1 MGIFILSLSKTA
13 PIEELV
19 LAIRCCLAGKVML
32 PITLLQRLR
41 KKEVHISIEKNT
53 YQEMVIEKI
62 SFNEGELQILAGV
75 AQGLKIGKWLKP
87 CSLAKEQ

>member
-1 MGIFILSLSKTA
+1 MLFSRKSDAPYHTVTA
-13 PIEELV
+13 IEE
-19 LAIRCCLAGKVML
+19 
-32 PITLLQRLR
+32 
-41 KKEVHISIEKNT
+41 KEVHISIEKNT